1 MIYYLALHKFFVLV
15 GVQVS
20 FSVFVL
26 NRWHSL
32 IVYCVSFATLYNSS
46 SDSVVQNYNV
56 FHCNTHLSY
65 ESLRFWLAGIFFSSG
80 FIPVLLSTVFAAS
93 FAHWLRW
100 NVEIIIQTIV
110 YLAIL
115 IDIWTKLYLFTS
127 HRTVYCALSW
137 RFWTRL
143 VVWVAHISIAAHKQV
158 IYAAHLTNCRCQFK
172 FIGIYLG
179 FQRFSCDVTISQRT
193 KMVDCYNSKWILG
206 ARNDSW
212 LFFLKKKNQ
221 LHHMSF
227 RNPTLPME
235 LFERFNH
242 YKIAFKPFFLT
253 TVIMF
258 LLWRIRTLP
267 SSWGRQTFFSL

>member
-1 MIYYLALHKFFVLV
+1 MALVNRILRIFCHTVQQLEWFGCAELQRFPLQYSHKLRISSLLACRYF
-15 GVQVS
+15 
-20 FSVFVL
+20 
-26 NRWHSL
+26 
-32 IVYCVSFATLYNSS
+32 
-46 SDSVVQNYNV
+46 
-56 FHCNTHLSY
+56 
-65 ESLRFWLAGIFFSSG
+65 FFSSG
-80 FIPVLLSTVFAAS
+80 FIPVWLSTVFAAS

-127 HRTVYCALSW
+127 HRTVCCALSW

-212 LFFLKKKNQ
+212 LFFLKKKN
-221 LHHMSF
+221 
-227 RNPTLPME
+227 
-235 LFERFNH
+235 
-242 YKIAFKPFFLT
+242 
-253 TVIMF
+253 
-258 LLWRIRTLP
+258 
-267 SSWGRQTFFSL
+267 